1 MHHNQNTSSRIS
13 KVLDWIFVPYSL
25 TVWRSF
31 ETIVCIV
38 MVYYFSSFLKT
49 PDWWIGTSGYH
60 VSARATSSGYLP
72 PPPLIPDDWIHVVV
86 VAFYFFSGMYILGY
100 GRKVL
105 NWVFFAFCMYV
116 QAVDQPSAFTI
127 NRMLILYFF
136 MFGLQPESEP
146 MEAIS
151 IETSKDAPAQTDKP
165 AKVSGWMVRIMQLTL
180 GLQYSASGI
189 CKIEGGW
196 IKIQNDTIVFN
207 SKVVWTQ
214 SQGHYK
220 NELAAWAVNDL
231 PMFVWGSLAGATLF
245 FELFAIFLFFWKR
258 TRLATVIFGVCL
270 HLGIA
275 MLMKDLIY
283 FSLQMLTMYIFFVP
297 EKWVED
303 MVSGCRTFLQQL
315 WRSKKDV

>member
-1 MHHNQNTSSRIS
+1 MNHNEKTSSIIS
-13 KVLDWIFVPYSL
+13 KVLDWIFVPYST
-25 TVWRSF
+25 TVWRTF
-31 ETIVCIV
+31 ETIVCLV

-72 PPPLIPDDWIHVVV
+72 PPPLIPDDWINVVV
-86 VAFYFFSGMYILGY
+86 VAFYFFSGMYLLGY

-105 NWVFFAFCMYV
+105 NWVFFAFCLYV
-116 QAVDQPSAFTI
+116 QAADQPSAFTI

-136 MFGLQPESEP
+136 MSALQPEP
-146 MEAIS
+146 MDSISTEA
-151 IETSKDAPAQTDKP
+151 SKDTSVQIHDST
-165 AKVSGWMVRIMQLTL
+165 KVSGWMVRIMQLTL

-196 IKIQNDTIVFN
+196 IKIQNDTLVFN
-207 SKVVWTQ
+207 STVVWTQ

-245 FELFAIFLFFWKR
+245 FELFAIVLFFWKR
-258 TRLATVIFGVCL
+258 TRVATVIFGFCL

-283 FSLQMLTMYIFFVP
+283 FSLQMLTMYIFFLP

-303 MVSGCRTFLQQL
+303 AVSFCKRFPQRLFE
-315 WRSKKDV
+315 RKKNS